1 MKLKKYKKYHT
12 NKNIYK
18 TEKIRSCLIKQG
30 LYGLKAMNKGIL
42 TPKQV
47 ETTRRIISRITNR
60 YAKILIQL
68 NFEQSLT
75 KKPLLSRM
83 GRGSGG
89 IYE

>member
-1 MKLKKYKKYHT
+1 MTLKKYKKYHT
-12 NKNIYK
+12 NKNIHK
-18 TEKIRSCLIKQG
+18 IEKIRSCVVKQG
-30 LYGLKAMNKGIL
+30 FFGIKAKIHGII

-47 ETTRRIISRITNR
+47 ESVRRSISRVTKR
-60 YAKILIQL
+60 SAKILIRL

-89 IYE
+89 ISE